1 VLRVNLRKL
10 SSKALTKAFFT
21 NHFVAKILA
30 GGTEMVKL
38 NDKFFG
44 CIAASNIAS
53 AMGAA
58 VEGMDYWDI
67 KEKYG
72 VLEKLLPYNH
82 YHHRDRLAGTT
93 EDGIERQR
101 LLTTAYIEKNGRIS
115 ADDLKQVWIRDINPD
130 NFNKQLEPCDE
141 ILYKLVKAG
150 MPPRDIGHY
159 SNYPGIVSFVRS
171 CHPVGLMNAGNP
183 EQAVRD
189 ALDLGSMYQPYHA
202 YALEWGA
209 AYCAAIAEALKPT
222 ATLDSIINTARNV
235 LADVPR
241 AEVDQGLE
249 WAEQASNYE
258 ELRQLFYGRY
268 NGRGV
273 TYCMSMS
280 HELVTK
286 GLALLK
292 FIGGDPTRTIVAAV
306 NFGRDTDCTAAIA
319 AGLAGAFKGSAGI
332 PEEWIK
338 QVDQATEANQF
349 TVSQRTLQETAD
361 GLYRAYMAELNKT
374 AGIVKMMKEA

>member
-1 VLRVNLRKL
+1 MGNLK
-10 SSKALTKAFFT
+10 
-21 NHFVAKILA
+21 
-30 GGTEMVKL
+30 
-38 NDKFFG
+38 DKFFG
-44 CIAASNIAS
+44 SIAASNIAS

-67 KEKYG
+67 EEKYG
-72 VLEKLLPYNH
+72 TLKKLLPYNH
-82 YHHRDRLAGTT
+82 YNHRDRMAGTT

-101 LLTTAYIEKNGRIS
+101 LLTTAYIEKNGRIT
-115 ADDLKQVWIRDINPD
+115 ADDLKEVWIRDINPD
-130 NFNKQLEPCDE
+130 NFNKQMEPCDE

-150 MPPRDIGHY
+150 MPPRDVGHY
-159 SNYPGIVSFVRS
+159 SDYPGIVSFVRS

-202 YALEWGA
+202 YALDWGA
-209 AYCAAIAEALKPT
+209 AYCAAMAEALKPD
-222 ATLDSIINTARNV
+222 ATIDSIIETAREV
-235 LADVPR
+235 LSEEPR
-241 AEVDQGLE
+241 AEVDQGLK
-249 WAEQASNYE
+249 WAEEADDYE
-258 ELRQLFYGRY
+258 ELRELFYERY

-280 HELVTK
+280 HELITK

-292 FIGGDPTRTIVAAV
+292 FIGGDPTETIIASV

-319 AGLAGAFKGSAGI
+319 AGLAGAYKGSGGL

-338 QVDQATEANQF
+338 QVDKATLANEY
-349 TVSQRTLQETAD
+349 TVSRRTLRESSD
-361 GLYRAYMAELNKT
+361 GLYQAYVAELNKT
-374 AGIVKMMKEA
+374 KKIVEMMKKEL